1 MLLANKTALITG
13 AAAERSIG
21 LATARLFIE
30 QGARVALLDIDDA
43 ALKQNLTTLPPGQQ
57 AYHCD
62 VADQAQCRAA
72 IQQAAHDL
80 GGIDILVN
88 SAGLV
93 YGTPILQI
101 SEQEYARVMD
111 VNLRGT
117 FNMSQAVI
125 EPMLARG
132 GGAIVC
138 VASIAGQNGGGVFGR
153 SHYAASK
160 AGIMGLAKALGR
172 ELGPQN
178 IRVNAV
184 TPGPVDNDCS
194 QGKMTTD
201 MKQQVAQ
208 TVPLGRL
215 GTPTDIANACLFLA
229 SDMSAWITGSVI
241 DVNGGL
247 LIH

>member
-1 MLLANKTALITG
+1 MLLNNKTALITG

-21 LATARLFIE
+21 LATARLFAEHGAQVALVDIDE
-30 QGARVALLDIDDA
+30 QGLQTALALL
-43 ALKQNLTTLPPGQQ
+43 PGNHQ
-57 AYHCD
+57 AYPCD
-62 VADQAQCRAA
+62 VVNQAQCRTI
-72 IQQAAHDL
+72 IQQAVKDL
-80 GGIDILVN
+80 GGIDILIN

-93 YGTPILQI
+93 FGTPILEI
-101 SEQEYARVMD
+101 SEWEYQRVMD

-138 VASIAGQNGGGVFGR
+138 MSSIAGQNGGGVFGR
-153 SHYAASK
+153 SHYAAAK

-172 ELGPQN
+172 ELAPQG
-178 IRVNAV
+178 IRVNVVA
-184 TPGPVDNDCS
+184 PGPVDNDFS
-194 QGKMTTD
+194 RGKMTD
-201 MKQQVAQ
+201 AIKQQIAGNI
-208 TVPLGRL
+208 PLGRL
-215 GTPTDIANACLFLA
+215 GTPEDIASACLFLA
-229 SDMSAWITGSVI
+229 SDMSAWITGAVL

>member
-1 MLLANKTALITG
+1 
-13 AAAERSIG
+13 
-21 LATARLFIE
+21 
-30 QGARVALLDIDDA
+30 
-43 ALKQNLTTLPPGQQ
+43 
-57 AYHCD
+57 
-62 VADQAQCRAA
+62 QCRAA

-93 YGTPILQI
+93 FGTPILQI
-101 SEQEYARVMD
+101 SEQEYERVMD

-184 TPGPVDNDCS
+184 APGPVDNDFS

-215 GTPTDIANACLFLA
+215 G
-229 SDMSAWITGSVI
+229 
-241 DVNGGL
+241 
-247 LIH
+247 

>member
-21 LATARLFIE
+21 LAAARLFIE
-30 QGARVALLDIDDA
+30 QGARVALVDIDNA
-43 ALKQNLTTLPPGQQ
+43 ALQHALASLPVGQR
-57 AYHCD
+57 AYACD
-62 VADQAQCRAA
+62 VVEQAQCRET
-72 IQQAAHDL
+72 IQQAVDDL

-93 YGTPILQI
+93 FGTPILEI
-101 SEQEYARVMD
+101 SEQEYQRVMD

-125 EPMLARG
+125 EPMLTRG

-172 ELGPQN
+172 ELAPQG

-184 TPGPVDNDCS
+184 APGPVDNDFS
-194 QGKMTTD
+194 QGKMTAA
-201 MKQQVAQ
+201 MKQQIAGN
-208 TVPLGRL
+208 VPLGRL

-229 SDMSAWITGSVI
+229 SGMSAWITGAVL